1 MKLQIVN
8 NDDESIDGFISLK
21 IGEDFKT
28 TLSQLIDNSCTEVLL
43 LDILDT
49 MEYEQS
55 FEFLVSVLKKIRS
68 NGSIL
73 LRGVSSLAFSH
84 SLLNGPIDSK
94 QASGIIGNIKSIHDQ
109 RDVINLLESNN
120 FTVDTVRLNGVVY
133 ELKATRQ
140 TNVS

>member
-8 NDDESIDGFISLK
+8 NDDESIEGFISLK
-21 IGEDFKT
+21 VGEDFKT
-28 TLSQLIDNSCTEVLL
+28 TLSQLVDNSCTEVLL

-55 FEFLVSVLKKIRS
+55 FEFLVSILKKIRS
-68 NGSIL
+68 SGSII
-73 LRGVSSLAFSH
+73 LRGVSSLSFSH

>member
-8 NDDESIDGFISLK
+8 NDDESIEGFISLK

-28 TLSQLIDNSCTEVLL
+28 TLSQLVDNSCTEVLL

-49 MEYEQS
+49 IEYEQS

-68 NGSIL
+68 NGSII

-94 QASGIIGNIKSIHDQ
+94 QASGIISNIRSIRDQ
-109 RDVINLLESNN
+109 RDIINLLESNS
-120 FTVDTVRLNGVVY
+120 FTVDTVRLSGIVY

-140 TNVS
+140 TNAS

>member
-8 NDDESIDGFISLK
+8 NDDESIEGFISLK
-21 IGEDFKT
+21 VSKDFKT
-28 TLSQLIDNSCTEVLL
+28 TLSQLVDSSCTEVLL

-55 FEFLVSVLKKIRS
+55 FEFLFYVLKKIRL
-68 NGSIL
+68 NGSIV
-73 LRGVSSLAFSH
+73 LRGISSIAFAH

-94 QASGIIGNIKSIHDQ
+94 RASGIIDNIHSIHDQ
-109 RDVINLLESNN
+109 RDVINLLESND
-120 FTVDTVRLNGVVY
+120 FIVDTVRLNGVEY
-133 ELKATRQ
+133 ELKATRR

>member
-8 NDDESIDGFISLK
+8 NDDESIEGFVSLK
-21 IGEDFKT
+21 VGDDFKT
-28 TLSQLIDNSCTEVLL
+28 ALTQLIDNSCTEVLL

-49 MEYEQS
+49 MEYGQS
-55 FEFLVSVLKKIRS
+55 FEFLSGILRKVRS
-68 NGSIL
+68 NGSII
-73 LRGVSSLAFSH
+73 LRGVSSIAFSH

-94 QASGIIGNIKSIHDQ
+94 QASGIIANIRSIHDQ
-109 RDVINLLESNN
+109 RDVINLLESNH
-120 FTVDTVRLNGVVY
+120 FIIDTVRLNGVTY

>member
-21 IGEDFKT
+21 VGEDFKT

-68 NGSIL
+68 SGSII
-73 LRGVSSLAFSH
+73 LRGVSSLSFSH